1 MGEYMK
7 RLVCAPAAAHP
18 LPKLSMATLVG
29 AEGWLPVEN
38 TWVPK
43 GLETR
48 QMSLLELMEAQR
60 VSLGS
65 IAICVTRVG
74 QPLLVEAFKVPE
86 LLNFWMMLAL
96 KPPSVT

>member
-1 MGEYMK
+1 MK
-7 RLVCAPAAAHP
+7 RLVCAPAAAQP
-18 LPKLSMATLVG
+18 LPKLSIATLVG

-38 TWVPK
+38 IWVPK

-65 IAICVTRVG
+65 IAICVTRVR
-74 QPLLVEAFKVPE
+74 QVFLMDAFKDPE
-86 LLNFWMMLAL
+86 LLNFWMMSSLL
-96 KPPSVT
+96 PPSVT